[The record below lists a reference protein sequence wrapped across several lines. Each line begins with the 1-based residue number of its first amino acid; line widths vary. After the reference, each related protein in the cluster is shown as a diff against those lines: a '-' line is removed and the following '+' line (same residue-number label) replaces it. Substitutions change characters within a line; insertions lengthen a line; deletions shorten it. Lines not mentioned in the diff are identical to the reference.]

1 MNMLKRLSIMPE
13 GKMSEIKNAIILAA
27 GFGRRLRPLTY
38 EDPKCL
44 TKINGKP
51 IIENTL
57 EILIKNGIQK
67 TVIVIGYLGD
77 IIKDW
82 IGPKYQGMP
91 ISYIRNEIFHRSNS
105 MYSLFLARKYL
116 REGTILIEGDTF
128 FEEALISGVL
138 EQKQN
143 KSYWIVSWFGPEH
156 EGSRSTVDKN
166 GRIKKIEIV
175 KEPVTEFE
183 FNQYKSTGLL
193 KLTPKYGKRFSLWLW
208 EEVKKENINVYFDLV
223 IAKHLSDA
231 AIYIH
236 DVTGLKWAD
245 VDKIEDLER
254 IREENLKDNPRKLD
268 YKKLDEFWDRR
279 AEEFG
284 KIRTES
290 IILFEK
296 SDLVLER
303 DKLEKNELAKIE
315 IPKNCKALDLGCGI
329 GRFSSFLAQ
338 RSKEVLAI
346 DSSKA
351 LLDIA
356 KKENAAPNITYLQSS
371 IINFQGNFFF
381 DFILVSAVLMY
392 IDDKDLSIVIDNL
405 KYMTQKGS
413 LIFLKE
419 PVSLLGKNFEIIDK
433 YSENLKSKYSA
444 IYRKPITYTYAFE
457 EAGFKQISLKKLYQH
472 HQETATMVFLF
483 RRK

>member
-1 MNMLKRLSIMPE
+1 M
-13 GKMSEIKNAIILAA
+13 IKNAIILAA
-27 GFGRRLRPLTY
+27 GFGRRLRPLTN

-51 IIENTL
+51 ILENTL

-82 IGPKYQGMP
+82 IGPEYQGMP

-105 MYSLFLARKYL
+105 MYSLFLARQYL
-116 REGTILIEGDTF
+116 REGAILIEGDTF

-138 EQKQN
+138 ERNQN
-143 KSYWIVSWFGPEH
+143 KSYWLVSWFGPEH

-166 GRIKKIEIV
+166 GRIQKIEIV
-175 KEPVTEFE
+175 RKPVAEFG
-183 FNQYKSTGLL
+183 FNQYKSTGIL
-193 KLTPKYGKRFSLWLW
+193 KLTPKYGKRFALWLW
-208 EEVKKENINVYFDLV
+208 EEIKQANVNIYFDLV

-236 DVTGLKWAD
+236 DATGLKWAD

-268 YKKLDEFWDRR
+268 YKKLDEFWDKR

-284 KIRTES
+284 NIRSES
-290 IILFEK
+290 ITLFEK

-303 DKLEKNELAKIE
+303 DKLEKKEIAKIE
-315 IPKNCKALDLGCGI
+315 LPKNCKALDLGCGT
-329 GRFSSFLAQ
+329 GRLSIFLAQ
-338 RSKEVLAI
+338 RCKEVLAI
-346 DSSKA
+346 DSSEA

-356 KKENAAPNITYLQSS
+356 RKENSAPNITYFQSS
-371 IINFQGNFFF
+371 IIDFRGNFLF
-381 DFILVSAVLMY
+381 DFILISAVLMY
-392 IDDKDLSIVIDNL
+392 IDDKDLPIIIDNL
-405 KYMTQKGS
+405 KYMTKKGS
-413 LIFLKE
+413 LIFIKE
-419 PVSLLGKNFEIIDK
+419 SVSLLGKNFEIIDK
-433 YSENLKSKYSA
+433 YSENLESEYSA
-444 IYRKPITYTYAFE
+444 IYRKPIIYSNAFE
-457 EAGFKQISLKKLYQH
+457 ESEFERISLKKLYQH

>member
-1 MNMLKRLSIMPE
+1 
-13 GKMSEIKNAIILAA
+13 MSQIKNAIILAA
-27 GFGRRLRPLTY
+27 GFGRRLRPLTL

-51 IIENTL
+51 ILENTL

-77 IIKDW
+77 IVKDW
-82 IGPKYQGMP
+82 IGLEYQGMP

-116 REGTILIEGDTF
+116 KEGTILIEGDTF

-138 EQKQN
+138 ARSQN
-143 KSYWIVSWFGPEH
+143 KSYWIVSWFSPEH
-156 EGSRSTVDKN
+156 EGSRSTVNKN
-166 GRIKKIEIV
+166 GRIQKIEIV
-175 KEPVTEFE
+175 RKPVTEFG
-183 FNQYKSTGLL
+183 FNQYKSTGIL
-193 KLTPKYGKRFSLWLW
+193 KLTSKYGKRLALWLW
-208 EEVKKENINVYFDLV
+208 EEIKQTNVNVYFDIV
-223 IAKHLSDA
+223 IAKHLPES

-279 AEEFG
+279 AEKYG
-284 KIRTES
+284 KMNTKS
-290 IILFEK
+290 ITLFEK

-303 DKLEKNELAKIE
+303 DKLEKKELAKIE
-315 IPKNCKALDLGCGI
+315 MPKNCKALDLGCGT
-329 GRFSSFLAQ
+329 GRLSTFLAQ
-338 RSKEVLAI
+338 RCKEVLAI

-356 KKENAAPNITYLQSS
+356 KKENVAPNITYFQSS
-371 IINFQGNFFF
+371 ILDFQSSVVPF
-381 DFILVSAVLMY
+381 DFVLISAVLMY
-392 IDDKDLSIVIDNL
+392 IDDKDLPTIVDNL

-413 LIFLKE
+413 LVFLKE
-419 PVSLLGKNFEIIDK
+419 SVSLLGKNFEIIDK
-433 YSENLKSKYSA
+433 YSENLKSEYTA
-444 IYRKPITYTYAFE
+444 IYRKPITYSYIFE

-472 HQETATMVFLF
+472 HQETATMVYLF
-483 RRK
+483 KRK